1 LSIST
6 REGAVADGFVVRSG
20 DDRFSAPIRF
30 LNGRFDIKV
39 SGRDTGGRLCVID
52 TFRIAP
58 GGPPVHV
65 HEAQD
70 EVFHVLDGRF
80 RFRIG
85 DELVEAHP
93 GDVLFG
99 PRGVPHAFA
108 SVSPSARLVLTFQP
122 ALTIEAFFA
131 EAGLDPL
138 SEEFA
143 QVSRAHGMELI
154 APPLDLG

>member
-1 LSIST
+1 V
-6 REGAVADGFVVRSG
+6 GNGFVVRSG
-20 DDRFSAPIRF
+20 QDRFSAPIRF
-30 LNGRFDIKV
+30 LNGRFDVKV

-52 TFRIAP
+52 TVRIAP

-65 HEAQD
+65 HAAQD
-70 EVFHVLDGRF
+70 EVFQVLDGRF

-85 DELVEAHP
+85 AELIEAGP

-108 SVSPSARLVLTFQP
+108 SLSPTARLVLTFQP
-122 ALTIEAFFA
+122 ALTIESFFA
-131 EAGLDPL
+131 EGGLDPR

-143 QVSRAHGMELI
+143 RVSRAHGMELI
-154 APPLDLG
+154 APPLDLE

>member
-1 LSIST
+1 VD
-6 REGAVADGFVVRSG
+6 RGFVVRSG
-20 DDRFSAPIRF
+20 EDRFAAPIRF

-52 TFRIAP
+52 TVRIAP

-65 HEAQD
+65 HAAQD
-70 EVFHVLDGRF
+70 EVFQVLEGRF

-85 DELVEAHP
+85 DELIEAHP

-99 PRGVPHAFA
+99 PRRVPHAFA
-108 SVSPSARLVLTFQP
+108 SLSPTARLLLTFQP

-131 EAGLDPL
+131 EGGLDPL

-143 QVSRAHGMELI
+143 RVSRGHGMELI
-154 APPLDLG
+154 APPLNLD

>member
-1 LSIST
+1 M
-6 REGAVADGFVVRSG
+6 DKGFVVRSG
-20 DDRFSAPIRF
+20 QDRFSTPIRF

-52 TFRIAP
+52 TVRSAP

-85 DELVEAHP
+85 DELIEARP

-108 SVSPSARLVLTFQP
+108 SVSPTARLMLTFQP

-131 EAGLDPL
+131 EGGLDPR

-143 QVSRAHGMELI
+143 RVSRAHGMELI
-154 APPLDLG
+154 APPLDLD

>member
-1 LSIST
+1 M
-6 REGAVADGFVVRSG
+6 DKGFVVLSG
-20 DDRFSAPIRF
+20 QDRFDAPIRF

-39 SGRDTGGRLCVID
+39 SARDTGGRLCVID
-52 TFRIAP
+52 TVRIAP
-58 GGPPVHV
+58 GGPPVHL
-65 HEAQD
+65 HKAQD

-85 DELVEAHP
+85 DEMIEAGP

-108 SVSPSARLVLTFQP
+108 SVSPTARLVLTFQP

-138 SEEFA
+138 SEDFA
-143 QVSRAHGMELI
+143 RVSRTHGMELI
-154 APPLDLG
+154 GPPLDLG

>member
-1 LSIST
+1 MD
-6 REGAVADGFVVRSG
+6 RGFVVRSG
-20 DDRFSAPIRF
+20 QDRFAAPIRF
-30 LNGRFDIKV
+30 LNGHFDVKV

-52 TFRIAP
+52 TVRIAP

-70 EVFHVLDGRF
+70 EVFHVLEGRF

-85 DELVEAHP
+85 DELFEAGS

-108 SVSPSARLVLTFQP
+108 SVSPTARLLLTFQP

-131 EAGLDPL
+131 EGGLDPL

-143 QVSRAHGMELI
+143 RVSRAHGMELI
-154 APPLDLG
+154 APPLDLD

>member
-1 LSIST
+1 MD
-6 REGAVADGFVVRSG
+6 RGFVVRSG
-20 DDRFSAPIRF
+20 DDRFAAPIRF

-39 SGRDTGGRLCVID
+39 SGRDTDGHLCVID
-52 TFRIAP
+52 TVRIAP

-65 HEAQD
+65 HEAQE
-70 EVFHVLDGRF
+70 EVFHVLEGRF

-85 DELVEAHP
+85 DELFEAHP

-99 PRGVPHAFA
+99 PRGIPHAFA
-108 SVSPSARLVLTFQP
+108 SLSPTARLLLTFQP

-131 EAGLDPL
+131 EGGLDPL

-143 QVSRAHGMELI
+143 RVSRAHGMELI
-154 APPLDLG
+154 APPLDLD

>member
-1 LSIST
+1 VD
-6 REGAVADGFVVRSG
+6 RGFVVRSG
-20 DDRFSAPIRF
+20 QDRFSTPIRF

-39 SGRDTGGRLCVID
+39 SGRDTDGRLCVID
-52 TFRIAP
+52 TVRIEP

-80 RFRIG
+80 RFLIDDDLIDAR
-85 DELVEAHP
+85 P

-108 SVSPSARLVLTFQP
+108 SVSPTARLVLTFQP
-122 ALTIEAFFA
+122 ALTIERFFL
-131 EAGLDPL
+131 EAGLDPR
-138 SEEFA
+138 SEEFVR
-143 QVSRAHGMELI
+143 VSRTHGMEVI
-154 APPLDLG
+154 APPLDLD